1 MRTKCFYLG
10 LKLAFKEREPLMQ
23 KLNLQDQIKE
33 LFMKND
39 LKKMMMTKIIILNVV
54 ATLTF
59 GAFAQSSNIQGNL
72 LRAQAQKTEERSNEK
87 PYFDS
92 RELTSNYVSWGVNP
106 ENTSS
111 INLLEAWK
119 KFKKKKDI
127 VVAVV
132 DTGIDPSHP
141 FLEKNI
147 FVNSGKID
155 ENNFGIDFSKD
166 KKLKGTPIDQHGH
179 GTHVSGI
186 VRSIY
191 PDVKIL
197 ALKYYN
203 PNASGLD
210 NLNSTVEALKYA
222 VDSNVDV
229 INYSGGGPE
238 AAAEELKVLKEAERK
253 GILVVAA
260 AGNEESNI
268 DDKKKAYFPA
278 SYGLK
283 NIITVT
289 AHDEDLRILSSSNY
303 GRISVDIFAPGYR
316 IKSSLQNGRA
326 GYLTGTSQATAF
338 VTGVAALIK
347 SQYPLL
353 STEKIKE
360 IIKNSAK
367 RETSMDGKC
376 ATGGRLDAGAALT
389 LAMQMSGEST
399 ESPTRQ
405 LANDKT
411 FQHKKEEGKII
422 YRIAN

>member
-1 MRTKCFYLG
+1 M
-10 LKLAFKEREPLMQ
+10 
-23 KLNLQDQIKE
+23 I
-33 LFMKND
+33 MKTNTM
-39 LKKMMMTKIIILNVV
+39 KMMIRRLVVLNVL
-54 ATLTF
+54 ATISL
-59 GAFAQSSNIQGNL
+59 ASFAQSNIQGNL
-72 LRAQAQKTEERSNEK
+72 PRVQTQKVEERS
-87 PYFDS
+87 YFDPKD
-92 RELTSNYVSWGVNP
+92 LTSNYVSWGIHP
-106 ENTSS
+106 ENPSS

-119 KFKKKKDI
+119 RFKKKKDI
-127 VVAVV
+127 IVAVV
-132 DTGIDPSHP
+132 DTGIDPIHP

-147 FVNSGKID
+147 FVEQGRVD
-155 ENNFGIDFSKD
+155 ETNFGVDFSKD
-166 KKLKGTPIDQHGH
+166 KKGRGAPIDQHGH

-186 VRSIY
+186 IKSIY

-203 PNASGLD
+203 PTASGID
-210 NLNSTVEALKYA
+210 NLNSTVEALRYA
-222 VDSNVDV
+222 VDNNVDV

-238 AAAEELKVLKEAERK
+238 AAVEELRILKEAERK

-289 AHDEDLRILSSSNY
+289 AHDEDLKILSSSNY
-303 GRISVDIFAPGYR
+303 GRSSVDIFAPGYR

-347 SQYPLL
+347 SQYPTL

-360 IIKNSAK
+360 IIKASAK
-367 RETSMDGKC
+367 KEISMEGKC
-376 ATGGRLDAGAALT
+376 ATGGRLDAASA
-389 LAMQMSGEST
+389 LAMASQFAGET
-399 ESPTRQ
+399 EMPTRQ
-405 LANDKT
+405 LAT
-411 FQHKKEEGKII
+411 KKEEGKII
-422 YRIAN
+422 YRLAN

>member
-1 MRTKCFYLG
+1 MKNQTVKTMIS
-10 LKLAFKEREPLMQ
+10 KAVV
-23 KLNLQDQIKE
+23 LNLLVTISFSAWSQ
-33 LFMKND
+33 
-39 LKKMMMTKIIILNVV
+39 T
-54 ATLTF
+54 A
-59 GAFAQSSNIQGNL
+59 NIQGNL
-72 LRAQAQKTEERSNEK
+72 PRVQSQKMEEKS
-87 PYFDS
+87 YFDP
-92 RELTSNYVSWGVNP
+92 RDLTSNYVSWGVNP
-106 ENTSS
+106 ENPAS

-119 KFKKKKDI
+119 KFKKKKEI

-132 DTGIDPSHP
+132 DTGIDPVHP

-147 FVNSGKID
+147 FVENGKVD
-155 ENNFGIDFSKD
+155 ETNFGVDFSKD
-166 KKLKGTPIDQHGH
+166 KKLKGAPIDQHGH

-186 VRSIY
+186 IKSIF
-191 PDVKIL
+191 PEVKIL

-222 VDSNVDV
+222 VDNNVDV

-238 AAAEELKVLKEAERK
+238 AAVEELRVLKEAERK

-268 DDKKKAYFPA
+268 DDRKKAYFPA

-289 AHDEDLRILSSSNY
+289 AHDEDLKILSSSNY
-303 GRISVDIFAPGYR
+303 GRSSVDIFAPGYR

-347 SQYPLL
+347 SQYPNL
-353 STEKIKE
+353 STEKIKD
-360 IIKNSAK
+360 IIKNSARK
-367 RETSMDGKC
+367 EATMEGKC
-376 ATGGRLDAGAALT
+376 ATGGRLDATSALA
-389 LAMQMSGEST
+389 LASQVSEA
-399 ESPTRQ
+399 PNRQ
-405 LANDKT
+405 LANDGNA
-411 FQHKKEEGKII
+411 KKEEGKII
-422 YRIAN
+422 YRLAN

>member
-1 MRTKCFYLG
+1 MNK
-10 LKLAFKEREPLMQ
+10 
-23 KLNLQDQIKE
+23 
-33 LFMKND
+33 
-39 LKKMMMTKIIILNVV
+39 
-54 ATLTF
+54 LTF
-59 GAFAQSSNIQGNL
+59 KKFIVAHVIATMSFTAMSQSTSTIASRTSTTRYDVEKNI
-72 LRAQAQKTEERSNEK
+72 EDK
-87 PYFDS
+87 PYFDPKD
-92 RELTSNYVSWGVNP
+92 LTSPYVSWGVNP
-106 ENTSS
+106 NNPSS

-119 KFKKKKDI
+119 KFKKKKDV

-132 DTGIDPSHP
+132 DTGIDREHP
-141 FLEKNI
+141 FLENNI
-147 FVNSGKID
+147 FVENGKVD
-155 ENNFGIDFSKD
+155 PSNFGVDFSKD
-166 KKLKGTPIDQHGH
+166 KKSKGMPTDNHGH

-186 VRSIY
+186 IKSIY

-210 NLNSTVEALKYA
+210 NLNSTVEALRYA
-222 VDSNVDV
+222 VDHNVDV

-238 AAAEELKVLKEAERK
+238 AATEELRVLKEAERK

-289 AHDEDLRILSSSNY
+289 AHDEDLKLLNSSNY
-303 GRISVDIFAPGYR
+303 GRMSVDIFAPGYR
-316 IKSSLQNGRA
+316 IKSSLQNSRT

-347 SQYPLL
+347 AEFPQL

-360 IIKNSAK
+360 IIKASAK
-367 RETSMDGKC
+367 REITMEGKC
-376 ATGGRLDAGAALT
+376 ATGGRIDASSA
-389 LAMQMSGEST
+389 LAMAAKITGEPNT
-399 ESPTRQ
+399 NRQ
-405 LANDKT
+405 LANTNDQQKT
-411 FQHKKEEGKII
+411 GTII

>member
-1 MRTKCFYLG
+1 MKNQTVKTMIS
-10 LKLAFKEREPLMQ
+10 KVVV
-23 KLNLQDQIKE
+23 LNL
-33 LFMKND
+33 L
-39 LKKMMMTKIIILNVV
+39 MTISFS
-54 ATLTF
+54 AWS
-59 GAFAQSSNIQGNL
+59 QSSNIQGNL
-72 LRAQAQKTEERSNEK
+72 PRVQSQKMEEKS
-87 PYFDS
+87 YFDP
-92 RELTSNYVSWGVNP
+92 RDLTSNYVSWGVNP
-106 ENTSS
+106 ENPAS

-119 KFKKKKDI
+119 KFKKKKEI

-132 DTGIDPSHP
+132 DTGIDPVHP

-147 FVNSGKID
+147 FVENGKVD
-155 ENNFGIDFSKD
+155 EFNFGVDFSKD
-166 KKLKGTPIDQHGH
+166 KKIKGAPIDQHGH

-186 VRSIY
+186 IKSIY

-222 VDSNVDV
+222 VDNNVDV

-238 AAAEELKVLKEAERK
+238 AAVEELRVLKEAERK

-268 DDKKKAYFPA
+268 DDRKKAYFPA

-289 AHDEDLRILSSSNY
+289 AHDEDLKILSSSNY
-303 GRISVDIFAPGYR
+303 GRASVDIFAPGYR

-347 SQYPLL
+347 AQYPNL
-353 STEKIKE
+353 STEKIKD
-360 IIKNSAK
+360 IIKASAK
-367 RETSMDGKC
+367 KEITMEGKC
-376 ATGGRLDAGAALT
+376 ATGGRLDATSALT
-389 LAMQMSGEST
+389 LASQISEA
-399 ESPTRQ
+399 PARQ
-405 LANDKT
+405 LAQET
-411 FQHKKEEGKII
+411 MPKKEEGKII
-422 YRIAN
+422 YRLAN